1 MKINIEQIVN
11 DSNTMFN
18 IINSALQKNS
28 DFNQK
33 VTEISIKEKI
43 TSNKR
48 ESLGK
53 VIDMYI

>member
-1 MKINIEQIVN
+1 MKINTDQIVN
-11 DSNTMFN
+11 NSNVMFN

-33 VTEISIKEKI
+33 LTEISIKEKI
-43 TSNKR
+43 TSNKK

>member
-1 MKINIEQIVN
+1 MKINTEQIVN
-11 DSNTMFN
+11 NNNVMFN

-43 TSNKR
+43 TSNKN
-48 ESLGK
+48 ESSGK

>member
-1 MKINIEQIVN
+1 
-11 DSNTMFN
+11 MFN

-28 DFNQK
+28 DFDQK

-43 TSNKR
+43 TSNKN
-48 ESLGK
+48 ETSGK

>member
-1 MKINIEQIVN
+1 MKINTEQIVN

-33 VTEISIKEKI
+33 ATEISIKEKI
-43 TSNKR
+43 TSNKN
-48 ESLGK
+48 ESSGK
-53 VIDMYI
+53 VIDMYK

>member
-1 MKINIEQIVN
+1 MKINTEQIVN

-33 VTEISIKEKI
+33 ATEISIKEKI
-43 TSNKR
+43 TSNKN
-48 ESLGK
+48 ESSGK